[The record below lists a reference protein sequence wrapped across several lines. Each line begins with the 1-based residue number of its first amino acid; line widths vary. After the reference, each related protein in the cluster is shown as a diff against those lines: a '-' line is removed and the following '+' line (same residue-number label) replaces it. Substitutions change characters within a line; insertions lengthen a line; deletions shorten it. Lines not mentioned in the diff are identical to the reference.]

1 MIRRPPRSTRT
12 YTLFPYTTVFRSWFG
27 FKAGSALEA
36 NASAGLAMINTF
48 VAPASAGLF
57 WMLAERLNGHKG
69 SALGFCSGIIAG
81 LVAVTP
87 AAGNSGPFGAVVLC
101 AVARVL
107 CSYALPVLKPR
118 PGCAD

>member
-69 SALGFCSGIIAG
+69 SSLGFCPGLIAG
-81 LVAVTP
+81 LGAVAP
-87 AAGNSGPFGAVVLC
+87 AAGHLGAFCAGVLGR
-101 AVARVL
+101 VASDRL
-107 CSYALPVLKPR
+107 SYALAVLKP
-118 PGCAD
+118 GLGSFA